1 MQLIPRSNGGSS
13 SYVELEDPF
22 ALEFELGEYTEIVV
36 GEQGWEVR
44 KFEFHTHFSDQ
55 WPDNWVVF
63 HLSINY

>member
-36 GEQGWEVR
+36 GEQG
-44 KFEFHTHFSDQ
+44 
-55 WPDNWVVF
+55 
-63 HLSINY
+63 